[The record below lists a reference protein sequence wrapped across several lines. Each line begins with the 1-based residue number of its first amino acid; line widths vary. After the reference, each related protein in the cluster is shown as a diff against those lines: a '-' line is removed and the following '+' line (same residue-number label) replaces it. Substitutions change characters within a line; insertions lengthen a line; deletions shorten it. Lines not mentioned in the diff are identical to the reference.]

1 MTTGIKTTITDQQIA
16 ELKKRI
22 GEVVRTDYEDWQLDD
37 ARYTRAII
45 RTWAVLNAD
54 MRPLYMDPDY
64 AGQSP
69 WGSIIA
75 PPAIIVSHEQID
87 PETDILP
94 GAFSRLNAMQLE
106 FDQPVRMGD
115 IILAESEITAVEEVT
130 RAGVGGRIV
139 SATIET
145 RVTTKENQSIGRVL
159 LDWHMYERGSDAQRA
174 LFGDRQ
180 DAHMHSQ
187 EDIEA
192 LGEEYKL
199 EQQRGAAPLYWGDV
213 KEGDELQFV
222 LKGPTT
228 RTRHIPRSES
238 TWYWGHKQAN
248 DESKQHP
255 ERFFENENGA
265 LEPVMAIDWV
275 HHRAQHWGGLP
286 GALESNADRPHFIIQ
301 TLANWMGDAGYPLRM
316 NLEFPIANMIG
327 DVTRSYGRVTGK
339 RQEGDT
345 HVVQLEVWQENQLQ
359 QLITT
364 GTAEVIL
371 PTA

>member
-1 MTTGIKTTITDQQIA
+1 MTSGIKTTITDQQIA
-16 ELKKRI
+16 ELKTRI

-37 ARYTRAII
+37 ARYKRAII

-54 MRPLYMDPDY
+54 MRPLYMDPEY

-87 PETDILP
+87 PETDIFP
-94 GAFSRLNAMQLE
+94 GAFSRLNAMQLD
-106 FDQPVRMGD
+106 FDQPIHMGD

-130 RAGVGGRIV
+130 NTGVNGRVVCV
-139 SATIET
+139 SITT
-145 RVTTKENQSIGRVL
+145 RVSTNENESIGRVQ
-159 LDWHMYERGSDAQRA
+159 LDWHMYERGSDAQRE
-174 LFGDRQ
+174 LYGGRQ

-199 EQQRGAAPLYWGDV
+199 EQQRGADTLFWGDV
-213 KEGDELQFV
+213 QEGNELQCV
-222 LKGPTT
+222 VKGPTT
-228 RTRHIPRSES
+228 RARHIPRSES

-265 LEPVMAIDWV
+265 LEPIMAIDWV
-275 HHRAQHWGGLP
+275 HHRAQRWGDLP
-286 GALESNADRPHFIIQ
+286 GALESNVDRPNFIIQ
-301 TLANWMGDAGYPLRM
+301 ALANWMGDAGYPLHIK
-316 NLEFPIANMIG
+316 LEFPVTNMIG

-345 HVVQLEVWQENQLQ
+345 SIVQLEVWQENQLQ
-359 QLITT
+359 QPITT